1 MRIAT
6 TVQSPYEPDAIY
18 NLPKLV
24 FLGTAE
30 MLCGLLVFCVPAFP
44 QAINSL
50 GVPKLIS
57 QISLLISSRK
67 SSQQASWASTGESW
81 PQTKYAGG
89 QATSYKQID
98 NNSLRAPNRL
108 EDTNGSGIVHTTEF
122 TSIEMRAPNGTRGE
136 FQHQYPWSQNDK

>member
-1 MRIAT
+1 
-6 TVQSPYEPDAIY
+6 
-18 NLPKLV
+18 
-24 FLGTAE
+24 

-67 SSQQASWASTGESW
+67 SSQQASWASTEESW